1 MLFCKNRILLGD
13 MFLQNLIIKFSDVS
27 RFLVIMLVK
36 TTGDFMND
44 QLHFWFNKDDMYLCL
59 QVFSSQSISYTH
71 IFHDCT
77 FFFLPSRR
85 SKIWNK
91 TVHSFHSLEENIGDI
106 CDDLQKMCFV
116 VVFLKKILLKSWQI
130 FNVLDWTDWQF
141 KRSKANITL
150 PKDQLKIVLCV
161 CVLLAANV
169 LAGKNCCYLAPAK
182 KFFSNYSN

>member
-27 RFLVIMLVK
+27 RFRVMHVRENYRWFFEWSITFLVQQRWHVLM
-36 TTGDFMND
+36 
-44 QLHFWFNKDDMYLCL
+44 

-77 FFFLPSRR
+77 FFLPSRR

-106 CDDLQKMCFV
+106 CDDLQKMCF

-161 CVLLAANV
+161 CVLQAANV

-182 KFFSNYSN
+182 KIFSNYSN

>member
-1 MLFCKNRILLGD
+1 
-13 MFLQNLIIKFSDVS
+13 MFPDSLSSCWWK
-27 RFLVIMLVK
+27 
-36 TTGDFMND
+36 
-44 QLHFWFNKDDMYLCL
+44 L
-59 QVFSSQSISYTH
+59 QVILWMINY
-71 IFHDCT
+71 IFGSTKMTCT
-77 FFFLPSRR
+77 YASVFESVYIIYPYIPWLYIFLPSRR

>member
-1 MLFCKNRILLGD
+1 M
-13 MFLQNLIIKFSDVS
+13 
-27 RFLVIMLVK
+27 
-36 TTGDFMND
+36 
-44 QLHFWFNKDDMYLCL
+44 
-59 QVFSSQSISYTH
+59 QVCSSQSISYTH
-71 IFHDCT
+71 IGIPWLYI
-77 FFFLPSRR
+77 FLPSRR

-182 KFFSNYSN
+182 NFFFQLFQLRCQGVWALLRFERNKQLFTRKAQFFTQ

>member
-13 MFLQNLIIKFSDVS
+13 MCLQNLIIKFSDVS
-27 RFLVIMLVK
+27 RFRVMHVRENYRWFFEWSITFLVQQRWHVLM
-36 TTGDFMND
+36 
-44 QLHFWFNKDDMYLCL
+44 

-71 IFHDCT
+71 IFHDCI
-77 FFFLPSRR
+77 FFCHQDLRYG
-85 SKIWNK
+85 I
-91 TVHSFHSLEENIGDI
+91 TIHSFHSLEENIGDI

-161 CVLLAANV
+161 CVLQAANV

-182 KFFSNYSN
+182 NFFSNYSN

>member
-1 MLFCKNRILLGD
+1 
-13 MFLQNLIIKFSDVS
+13 MFPDSASCMCVKITGG
-27 RFLVIMLVK
+27 FL
-36 TTGDFMND
+36 ND
-44 QLHFWFNKDDMYLCL
+44 QLHFWFNKDDMYLCKCFRVSL
-59 QVFSSQSISYTH
+59 YHIPIFSMIVH
-71 IFHDCT
+71 
-77 FFFLPSRR
+77 FFLPSRR

-161 CVLLAANV
+161 CVLQAANV

-182 KFFSNYSN
+182 KIFSNYSN